1 MRAIA
6 AVAPPQAAEPVLP
19 DVSPPPSAADLEHEP
34 SDNPL
39 SAPRSEAA
47 SNLTLVQSSALH
59 ELARRLTDQLTLA
72 GGDSGD
78 GAAPTSTV
86 AEPTMALSDFDLF
99 AEAQA
104 HGATAR
110 AITPILDRL
119 PVGVL
124 IYQLSHLLYANRAF
138 LRWAGFKTVEAL
150 AEAGGLDSLLIKSG
164 AAAFEQDGDQTFTV
178 TAGQGDSTPAEGRLF
193 EVPWDGETAYA
204 LVTTPAART
213 ALDEPATAPPN
224 PAPWTNAEDELIEA
238 RRRAEQ
244 QSAAKSEF
252 LAKVSHEVRDPLN
265 AIIGFAEIMM
275 EERFGPLG
283 NDRYRQYLKD
293 IHASSA
299 HIMSLVNDLLDLSK
313 IEAGRLEL
321 NFAGVALNEL
331 VQRCVALMQPQA
343 NRERIIIRTS
353 FAPKL
358 PQVMA
363 DARSLRQIVLNL
375 LSNSI
380 KFTSAGGQV
389 IVSTVRTDAG
399 EVVLHVRDTGIGM
412 SEEELSIALEP
423 FRQVATRAGSG
434 GTGLGLPL
442 TKALAEANGAG
453 FRIDSKP
460 GAGTLVEVTFPR
472 ERVMGE

>member
-1 MRAIA
+1 MRAA
-6 AVAPPQAAEPVLP
+6 ATVAPPEAAEPVLP
-19 DVSPPPSAADLEHEP
+19 DVSPLPSAADLEP
-34 SDNPL
+34 SDSPL
-39 SAPRSEAA
+39 SAPPSVAA

-59 ELARRLTDQLTLA
+59 ELARRLTDRLA
-72 GGDSGD
+72 AGNSGD
-78 GAAPTSTV
+78 GALSTSTV
-86 AEPTMALSDFDLF
+86 PEAAPEAAIALSDFDLF

-138 LRWAGFKTVEAL
+138 LGWAGCKTVEAL
-150 AEAGGLDSLLIKSG
+150 AEAGGLDSLLIESG
-164 AAAFEQDGDQTFTV
+164 TAAFEQDGDQTFTV
-178 TAGQGDSTPAEGRLF
+178 TTGQGESTPAEGRLF

-204 LVTTPAART
+204 LVTMPAARA

-224 PAPWTNAEDELIEA
+224 PASWTNAEDELIEA

-275 EERFGPLG
+275 EERFGPVG

-321 NFAGVALNEL
+321 NFAGVALNDL

-380 KFTSAGGQV
+380 KFTGAGGQV
-389 IVSTVRTDAG
+389 IVSTIRTDTG
-399 EVVLHVRDTGIGM
+399 EVALHVRDTGIGM
-412 SEEELSIALEP
+412 SDEELSIALEP
-423 FRQVATRAGSG
+423 FGQVAARAGSG

-442 TKALAEANGAG
+442 TKVLAEANGAG

-460 GAGTLVEVTFPR
+460 SAGTLVEVTFPR